1 MTHTQAMY
9 YLSDHSGDEPM
20 IGYAVEQ
27 RPKEGN
33 HQWRVMGLKWDTVEQ
48 AVEHG
53 KRLSQSADRDDY
65 EQRIIKIT
73 YEVIWTQLSPQ
84 K

>member
-33 HQWRVMGLKWDTVEQ
+33 YMWQVMGLKWDTMEQ
-48 AVEHG
+48 AEAHAKSLQESA
-53 KRLSQSADRDDY
+53 KRDNY
-65 EQRIIKIT
+65 EQRLVRIT
-73 YEVIWTQLSPQ
+73 YEVIE
-84 K
+84 KR